1 MFDIGFW
8 ELALIGVVALL
19 VVGPDR
25 LPALARTVG
34 LWVGRIRRYVSTVR
48 DDIEREIQADELR
61 SMLKKSDELNP
72 LKDIIDETSGT
83 IRDANMEIASVRKEA
98 DELLSADSDD
108 ARGAT
113 NSAAAGDET
122 DAEPLTPGSA
132 ATTVAEAMSAR
143 SQIPAPTTDAA
154 PGKTSGETS
163 GETSVE
169 TSGEAPNESRSETAK
184 DAKSDEHRS
193 S

>member
-34 LWVGRIRRYVSTVR
+34 LWVGRIRRYVGTVR

-72 LKDIIDETSGT
+72 LKDVIEETTST
-83 IRDANMEIASVRKEA
+83 IKDANKEIADVEKQADDLMSAASESKPKNKPESGNAVRQS
-98 DELLSADSDD
+98 DE
-108 ARGAT
+108 RGA
-113 NSAAAGDET
+113 
-122 DAEPLTPGSA
+122 DAPTPESA
-132 ATTVAEAMSAR
+132 ATTVAQAVSAR
-143 SQIPAPTTDAA
+143 
-154 PGKTSGETS
+154 
-163 GETSVE
+163 
-169 TSGEAPNESRSETAK
+169 GEASAKAEVPNAGAEDT
-184 DAKSDEHRS
+184 KSDEQRS
-193 S
+193 T